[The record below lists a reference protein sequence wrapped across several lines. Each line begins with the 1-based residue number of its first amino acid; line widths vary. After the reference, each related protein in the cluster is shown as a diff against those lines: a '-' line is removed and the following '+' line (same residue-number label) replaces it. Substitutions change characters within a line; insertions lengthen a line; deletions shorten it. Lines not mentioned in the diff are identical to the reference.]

1 MSILRYIL
9 YLCTV
14 KISILTYME
23 NIYMLSDAEIINR
36 ISAKIKELRLKQNIS
51 RQDMASTSDVSV
63 SSIARME
70 DGEIKSFESFLR
82 IIRSLG
88 KMELFMPLLQE
99 EEISPNEYYKMVQ
112 SAKAKQRK
120 RASRSNN
127 NNIGQEDSEW

>member
-1 MSILRYIL
+1 
-9 YLCTV
+9 
-14 KISILTYME
+14 
-23 NIYMLSDAEIINR
+23 MLSDTEITNK

-51 RQDMASTSDVSV
+51 RQDMAKSSGVSI
-63 SSIARME
+63 SSIVRME

-88 KMELFMPLLQE
+88 KLELFMPMLQE

-112 SAKAKQRK
+112 SAKSGQRK

-127 NNIGQEDSEW
+127 NTNGQEESEW

>member
-1 MSILRYIL
+1 
-9 YLCTV
+9 
-14 KISILTYME
+14 ME

-51 RQDMASTSDVSV
+51 RQDMAASSGVSV
-63 SSIARME
+63 ASIARME

-82 IIRSLG
+82 IVRSLG
-88 KMELFMPLLQE
+88 KIEIFMPMLQE

-112 SAKAKQRK
+112 SAKTKQRK

-127 NNIGQEDSEW
+127 NNNEQEFSRRQGMYERYSVKLNRDSHFEQ